1 MKALFLGTLAAS
13 QATPIIEFITA
24 DIRTEILDNN
34 EPAEAAVALADANVL
49 LTGAWRSGF
58 PPAPKLRLL
67 QVPLAGTDGIDV
79 SALPKGVT
87 LCNAYGHEPALGE
100 FAIMMMLA
108 WRHRLFDIATSFREG
123 SWSWSPMVGGA
134 VRGEIGGQTVGV
146 IGLGHIGREVAWRA
160 AALGCRVLAANR
172 TLRERPAAVEQVF
185 RWAELDLMLAECDI
199 VVLSCGLTAETTG
212 LIDGRRLAAMKP
224 RAFLINLARGPIV
237 DEEALYYALR
247 NGVIGGAALDT
258 WWRYPS
264 AADPQPRPSRYPF
277 HELQNVIMT
286 PHCSPRT
293 DGTIER
299 RSRDVAR
306 NIDRFVR
313 GEPLENI
320 VART

>member
-1 MKALFLGTLAAS
+1 MKALFLGTLATS
-13 QATPIIEFITA
+13 QATPIIDFITA
-24 DIRTEILDNN
+24 DIRTEILDDNDR
-34 EPAEAAVALADANVL
+34 ARTAAALADADVL

-79 SALPKGVT
+79 SALPRGVT

-160 AALGCRVLAANR
+160 AALGCRVLAVNR
-172 TLRERPAAVEQVF
+172 TLRDKPASVEHVF
-185 RWAELDLMLAECDI
+185 RWAEIDTMLGECDI
-199 VVLSCGLTAETTG
+199 VVLSCALTAETTS
-212 LIDGRRLAAMKP
+212 LIDGRRLDTMKP
-224 RAFLINLARGPIV
+224 GAFLINLARGPIV
-237 DEEALYYALR
+237 DEEALYLALR

-264 AADPQPRPSRYPF
+264 VGDPQPRPSRYPF
-277 HELQNVIMT
+277 HELPNVIMT

-320 VART
+320 VATT